1 MYIMLVCHVLFD
13 SMTVYRSQGSHVASG
28 VFFLSE
34 SSRDVLLL
42 SFIDRNAGCAF
53 TIMHSDLRL
62 LYMSALGVICDLV
75 KFMVFK
81 IVCATANFYVTA
93 DLQSVFGFW

>member
-1 MYIMLVCHVLFD
+1 MLECCNKVANALYWWGCEFRL
-13 SMTVYRSQGSHVASG
+13 RSRN
-28 VFFLSE
+28 VFNIVFNA
-34 SSRDVLLL
+34 
-42 SFIDRNAGCAF
+42 RNAGCAC

-62 LYMSALGVICDLV
+62 LYMRALGVICDLV

-81 IVCATANFYVTA
+81 KVCATANFYVTA